1 MIVMMVE
8 RTPIL
13 DTCTYAFLMVG
24 ICVVGFPIFYAV
36 TAATLPLDKVAL
48 VPMPLIPGD
57 QFLVNIQAAWNK
69 VHLGRQLINSF
80 IMASGI
86 TVGKIAVS
94 MLGAFS
100 IVYFDYRF
108 RKVAFATVFCT
119 LMLPVEVRILPTYEM
134 AANLFGPLQWLV
146 DVVHLN
152 GLLQW
157 ITGNHFEISLEWSLL
172 NSYTGLILPL
182 VASATCTFLFRQFFL
197 TIPEELCEAAKLDG
211 ASALVFFWKIL
222 LPLSTTNIAA
232 LVVIEFVYGWNQY
245 LWPLLVTTSP
255 DMTTAVIGLKDLIPQ
270 ADDVPMWNVAMA
282 GSLLVMTPPVLV
294 VLLMQRWFVKG
305 LVEREK

>member
-1 MIVMMVE
+1 MMVE
-8 RTPIL
+8 RTPVL
-13 DTCTYAFLMVG
+13 DTLTYVFLLVG
-24 ICVVGFPIFYAV
+24 ICVVGFPIFYAL
-36 TAATLPLDKVAL
+36 TAATLPLDQVVR
-48 VPMPLIPGD
+48 VPMPLVPGD
-57 QFLVNIQAAWNK
+57 QFFVNLGAAWSEG
-69 VHLGRQLINSF
+69 HLGRQLINSF

-86 TVGKIAVS
+86 TLGKIVVS

-100 IVYFDYRF
+100 IVYFNYRL
-108 RKVAFATVFCT
+108 RQVAFATVFCT

-134 AANLFGPLQWLV
+134 AANMLGPLQWLINTLHLGA
-146 DVVHLN
+146 VV
-152 GLLQW
+152 QW
-157 ITGNHFEISLEWSLL
+157 FTGNDVEIALEWSLL

-211 ASALVFFWKIL
+211 ASAMDFFWRIL

-245 LWPLLVTTSP
+245 LWPLLITTSP

-270 ADDVPMWNVAMA
+270 ADDLPTWNVAMA
-282 GSLLVMTPPVLV
+282 GALLVMAPPVLV